1 MIDIK
6 CVAELIVR
14 DISGREM
21 SLTDIVPLL
30 ASIGET
36 GSIAQAAGER
46 QLSYRHAWGL
56 LRAIEARLG
65 GELISKERGKGSA
78 LSSLG
83 RAVVQAQ
90 RTCAERLDGPLQQL
104 ASEVAAELNRQLG
117 ASGTMRIHA
126 SHGYAVAALVTQMNG
141 LDANAVEIKYR
152 ESAEAVAALAR
163 GECDFAG
170 FHLPRGAFREFCS
183 DIYRRWLDPRRHVLV
198 YLTGRKQGLFLA
210 KGNPKGVRG
219 LDDLARADIRFVN
232 RQAGSGTRLLLD
244 LALNS
249 VGVDP
254 DRINGYAST
263 ELTHTAI
270 AAFVAS
276 GMADA
281 GFGVAPAAHHFGLDF
296 LPIVDEDYYFACDR
310 SRLSTQPLAS
320 ALGVL
325 RSDDFRAKV
334 ASLEGYD
341 PTHCGELVDVA
352 AGLRGSPQG
361 DVSSVKR

>member
-1 MIDIK
+1 MIEIK
-6 CVAELIVR
+6 CVAQLVVR
-14 DISGREM
+14 DSAGREA

-30 ASIGET
+30 ALVDET

-46 QLSYRHAWGL
+46 QLSYRHVWGL
-56 LRAIEARLG
+56 LRVLESRLG

-78 LSSLG
+78 LSALG

-90 RTCAERLDGPLQQL
+90 RTCTERLDGPLKQL
-104 ASEVAAELNRQLG
+104 AGEIAAELNQRLG
-117 ASGTMRIHA
+117 ASGITRIHA
-126 SHGYAVAALVTQMNG
+126 SHGYAVAELVTKMNVG
-141 LDANAVEIKYR
+141 DAAAVDIKYR

-163 GECDFAG
+163 GECDLAG
-170 FHLPRGAFREFCS
+170 FHLPRGAFRELCA

-198 YLTGRKQGLFLA
+198 YLTARKQGLFLA

-219 LDDLARADIRFVN
+219 LEDLARPDVRFVN
-232 RQAGSGTRLLLD
+232 RQPGSGTRLLLD

-249 VGVDP
+249 IGIDP
-254 DRINGYAST
+254 ERINGYAST

-296 LPIVDEDYYFACDR
+296 VPIVDEDYYFACDR
-310 SRLSTQPLAS
+310 ARLSAQPLAS
-320 ALGVL
+320 ALAVL
-325 RSDDFRAKV
+325 RSDEFRDNV
-334 ASLEGYD
+334 ATLEGYD
-341 PTHCGELVDVA
+341 PAHCGEIVDVT
-352 AGLRGSPQG
+352 AGLRGGPDFG
-361 DVSSVKR
+361 

>member
-6 CVAELIVR
+6 CVAELVVR
-14 DISGREM
+14 DSAGREA

-30 ASIGET
+30 ALIDET

-56 LRAIEARLG
+56 LRALEARLG
-65 GELISKERGKGSA
+65 GELISKERGKGSS
-78 LSSLG
+78 LSALG

-90 RTCAERLDGPLQQL
+90 RNCAERLDGPLKQL
-104 ASEVAAELNRQLG
+104 AGEVTAELNRQLG
-117 ASGTMRIHA
+117 ARGTTRIHA
-126 SHGYAVAALVTQMNG
+126 SHGYAVAALVTQMNAR
-141 LDANAVEIKYR
+141 DAGAVEIKYR
-152 ESAEAVAALAR
+152 ESAEAVSALAR

-170 FHLPRGAFREFCS
+170 FHLPRGAFRELCA
-183 DIYRRWLDPRRHVLV
+183 DIYRGWLDPKRHVLV
-198 YLTGRKQGLFLA
+198 YLTARQQGLFLA
-210 KGNPKGVRG
+210 KGNPLGVRG
-219 LDDLARADIRFVN
+219 LDDLARPDVRFVN

-249 VGVDP
+249 IGVDP

-296 LPIVDEDYYFACDR
+296 MPIVDEDYYFACDR
-310 SRLSTQPLAS
+310 GRLSTQPLAA
-320 ALGVL
+320 ALDVL
-325 RSDDFRAKV
+325 RSGEFRAGV
-334 ASLEGYD
+334 AALEGYD
-341 PTHCGELVDVA
+341 PTYCGAIVDVT
-352 AGLRGSPQG
+352 AGLRGAPIS
-361 DVSSVKR
+361 DFARAAR

>member
-1 MIDIK
+1 MIEIK
-6 CVAELIVR
+6 CVAQLILR
-14 DISGREM
+14 DSTGREA

-30 ASIGET
+30 ALVDET
-36 GSIAQAAGER
+36 GSIAQAASER

-56 LRAIEARLG
+56 LRALESRLG

-78 LSSLG
+78 LSALG
-83 RAVVQAQ
+83 HALVQAQ
-90 RTCAERLDGPLQQL
+90 RDCTERLDGPLKQL
-104 ASEVAAELNRQLG
+104 AGEVGAQLNRQLG
-117 ASGTMRIHA
+117 ASGTLRIHA
-126 SHGYAVAALVTQMNG
+126 SHGYAVAGLVTQMNER
-141 LDANAVEIKYR
+141 DAGAVDIKYR
-152 ESAEAVAALAR
+152 ESAEAVTALAR

-170 FHLPRGAFREFCS
+170 FHLPRGAFRELCA

-198 YLTGRKQGLFLA
+198 YLTARKQGLFLA

-219 LDDLARADIRFVN
+219 LDDLARPDVRFVN
-232 RQAGSGTRLLLD
+232 RQPGSGTRLLLD

-249 VGVDP
+249 VGIDP

-281 GFGVAPAAHHFGLDF
+281 GLGVAPAAHHFGLDF

-310 SRLSTQPLAS
+310 ARLSAQPLAS
-320 ALGVL
+320 ALAVL
-325 RSDDFRAKV
+325 RSDEFRANV
-334 ASLEGYD
+334 AALEDYD
-341 PTHCGELVDVA
+341 PRHCGEIVDVV
-352 AGLRGSPQG
+352 AGLRGAPLPDAG
-361 DVSSVKR
+361 RTAR

>member
-1 MIDIK
+1 MIEIK
-6 CVAELIVR
+6 CVAELVLR
-14 DISGREM
+14 DSTGREA

-30 ASIGET
+30 ALVDET

-56 LRAIEARLG
+56 LRALEARLG

-78 LSSLG
+78 LSALG
-83 RAVVQAQ
+83 HALVQAQ
-90 RTCAERLDGPLQQL
+90 RNCAERLEGPLKQL
-104 ASEVAAELNRQLG
+104 ASEVAAELNRQLD
-117 ASGTMRIHA
+117 ATGTLRIHA
-126 SHGYAVAALVTQMNG
+126 SHGYAVAGLVTQMNAR
-141 LDANAVEIKYR
+141 DAGAVDIKYR
-152 ESAEAVAALAR
+152 ESAEAVTALAR

-170 FHLPRGAFREFCS
+170 FHLPRGPFRELCA
-183 DIYRRWLDPRRHVLV
+183 DIYRRWLDPKRHVLV

-210 KGNPKGVRG
+210 KGNPKGVHG
-219 LDDLARADIRFVN
+219 LDDLARPDVRFVN
-232 RQAGSGTRLLLD
+232 RQPGSGTRLLLD

-249 VGVDP
+249 VGIDP

-281 GFGVAPAAHHFGLDF
+281 GLGVAPAAHHFGLDF

-310 SRLSTQPLAS
+310 ARLSAQPLAS
-320 ALGVL
+320 ALAVL
-325 RSDDFRAKV
+325 RSDDFRADV
-334 ASLEGYD
+334 AALEGYD
-341 PTHCGELVDVA
+341 PQHCGEIVDVV
-352 AGLRGSPQG
+352 AGLRGAPISG
-361 DVSSVKR
+361 VLRAAR